1 MKSKV
6 KEVYLGVSEGK
17 IGTATINNRSET
29 KIIKIIPLCR
39 TTCGASNQHL
49 KNKMLGNN
57 GTGCSLFKH
66 FKTMLVMF
74 AWEVSYF
81 IIFKPRRVTK

>member
-1 MKSKV
+1 MKSNV

-29 KIIKIIPLCR
+29 KIIKIMPLCQTTWR
-39 TTCGASNQHL
+39 TSTSEEQNVG
-49 KNKMLGNN
+49 KN
-57 GTGCSLFKH
+57 GTGCSLFKY

-81 IIFKPRRVTK
+81 IIFKPRRITK